1 MSLSGNIWIKP
12 KKRIK
17 FWGNSDVDRTET
29 HLQNLFTNGYPVLLP
44 SARTGLYLIF
54 KLFLPSESV
63 RVFPYASQ
71 CIVNAAFASGKSI
84 CTPKRNE
91 DRDVFHRQWGYHDL
105 EDNFSHYFIE
115 DSADSFYPIGATVC
129 RNGTRFEVWSLP
141 KIIGSSNGGIVW
153 CKNKTDAILLRNF
166 INKMKPQNY
175 IKESFL
181 YLLKSKSKR
190 IYRAWE
196 NYQFTHPKL
205 NGLEL
210 KYLNY
215 LISNWQF
222 HYTHRLGTYLKFMKR
237 YKGIGEQE
245 ITQWIELNYG
255 VIPVVLKMPYKIN
268 GITVELHEL
277 LRNGQTGKINLVA
290 YQKDIKI

>member
-1 MSLSGNIWIKP
+1 
-12 KKRIK
+12 
-17 FWGNSDVDRTET
+17 
-29 HLQNLFTNGYPVLLP
+29 
-44 SARTGLYLIF
+44 
-54 KLFLPSESV
+54 
-63 RVFPYASQ
+63 
-71 CIVNAAFASGKSI
+71 
-84 CTPKRNE
+84 
-91 DRDVFHRQWGYHDL
+91 
-105 EDNFSHYFIE
+105 
-115 DSADSFYPIGATVC
+115 
-129 RNGTRFEVWSLP
+129 
-141 KIIGSSNGGIVW
+141 
-153 CKNKTDAILLRNF
+153 
-166 INKMKPQNY
+166 MKPQNY